1 MFQGLNALSW
11 AVLGNKHKAVD
22 LLIKQ
27 GLDIESTDLQL
38 RTPLHH
44 ASSSSDSR
52 LVITLGLQA
61 EINFLNVKFSTG
73 LLQCFFRTTPM
84 LRQMTKTESGQ

>member
-1 MFQGLNALSW
+1 MCDFQGLNALAW

-27 GLDIESTDLQL
+27 GLDIESTDLQM

-44 ASSSSDSR
+44 ASSISDSR
-52 LVITLGLQA
+52 L
-61 EINFLNVKFSTG
+61 FL
-73 LLQCFFRTTPM
+73 L
-84 LRQMTKTESGQ
+84 